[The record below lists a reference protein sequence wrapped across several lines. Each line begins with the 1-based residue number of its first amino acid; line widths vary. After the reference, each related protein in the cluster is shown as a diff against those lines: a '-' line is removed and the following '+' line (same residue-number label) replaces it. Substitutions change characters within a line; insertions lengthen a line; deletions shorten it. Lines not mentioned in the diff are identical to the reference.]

1 MTPHRAYIE
10 GLSQDVLQS
19 KSSTEIAQM
28 ATIHCGYFVSPDTAQ
43 KVIKRW
49 RERSGIIKESDSP
62 VSSFEIKEATM
73 RDATKD
79 EQARIERLLE
89 KNGYRPNWSLSWVHL
104 KDEDIKTTT
113 LLRNPEQEK
122 QEEDQREKFLERI
135 KNQAPRYRAPKRQK
149 VTDGHLHIIDVAD
162 LHINKLALDREG
174 NVSYNADKAV
184 ASADKAVD
192 SLVTRGQGYNIEQF
206 ILPIGNDVLHT
217 EGMGSSTTKGTP
229 QTSDRH
235 WTQAIDMAFD
245 MYVKMIEGLLT
256 VAPVKII
263 HCRDNHA
270 EFASYMLA
278 KQVEAYLHR
287 HKWLTSDI
295 SHLDRAYHEYGLNLI
310 GFDHGHGVAGNK
322 LPQVVAAEAAAM
334 WGRTVHRRFIR
345 HHVHHADF
353 KKNNVQVKQ
362 EEVLKDYPG
371 LSVQYMRT
379 PAGTDDYHHNTGYIG
394 VPKAVDSFVIHPT
407 FGQVAHLSCPV

>member
-1 MTPHRAYIE
+1 
-10 GLSQDVLQS
+10 
-19 KSSTEIAQM
+19 
-28 ATIHCGYFVSPDTAQ
+28 
-43 KVIKRW
+43 
-49 RERSGIIKESDSP
+49 
-62 VSSFEIKEATM
+62 M
-73 RDATKD
+73 RDATKE
-79 EQARIERLLE
+79 EQQRIERLLE

-104 KDEDIKTTT
+104 KDEEIKTTT

-122 QEEDQREKFLERI
+122 QEEDQREQFLERI
-135 KNQAPRYRAPKRQK
+135 RKQSPRYRAPKRQK

-206 ILPIGNDVLHT
+206 ILPIGNDILHT
-217 EGMGSSTTKGTP
+217 EGMGNSTTKGTP

-310 GFDHGHGVAGNK
+310 GFDHGHGVAGGK

-353 KKNNVQVKQ
+353 KNNTVRVKQ
-362 EEVLKDYPG
+362 DEVLKDYPG

-379 PAGTDDYHHNTGYIG
+379 PAGTDDYHHNQGYVG

-407 FGQVAHLSCPV
+407 FGQVAHLTCPL